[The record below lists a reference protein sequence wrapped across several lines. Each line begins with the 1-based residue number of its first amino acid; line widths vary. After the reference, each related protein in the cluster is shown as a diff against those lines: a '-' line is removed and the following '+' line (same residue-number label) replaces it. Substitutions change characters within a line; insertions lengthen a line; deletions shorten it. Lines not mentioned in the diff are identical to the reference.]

1 MTLEEKIAHLQ
12 ETVMTEARS
21 EGNAIIDNHK
31 KRLNLYLKSIKKKRP
46 HSLRSVSNPRP

>member
-21 EGNAIIDNHK
+21 RGNAIIDNHK
-31 KRLNLYLKSIKKKRP
+31 KALESLFEKHKKKRP